1 MGKRQRSHR
10 AGVSFLPQEVKEHFS
25 KKVDY
30 ELRVEGLKD
39 VFRNTRKERHSRREN
54 CKIVV
59 AGDNTKCSGNVSI
72 VLLKHEV
79 EKKEEKK
86 KEKWPEMRLNRK
98 HWSDRDFIL

>member
-1 MGKRQRSHR
+1 M
-10 AGVSFLPQEVKEHFS
+10 
-25 KKVDY
+25 
-30 ELRVEGLKD
+30 
-39 VFRNTRKERHSRREN
+39 RKERHSRREN
-54 CKIVV
+54 CKIMV
-59 AGDNTKCSGNVSI
+59 AGDNTKCSGKVSI